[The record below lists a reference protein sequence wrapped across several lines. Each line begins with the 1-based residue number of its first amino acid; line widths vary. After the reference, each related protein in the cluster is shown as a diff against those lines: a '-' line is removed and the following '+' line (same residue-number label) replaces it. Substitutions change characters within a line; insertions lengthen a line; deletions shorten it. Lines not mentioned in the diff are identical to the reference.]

1 MKSKNQIKEDLT
13 RKGRTKQK
21 GRRLKPLDNSES
33 INSQYV
39 SGMAENDSRKISLYH
54 RSQNPV
60 RLEWK
65 KKEIGDVKK
74 PEDRI
79 KSYICTDILE
89 INTTGKRKKSK
100 NYVKL

>member
-1 MKSKNQIKEDLT
+1 MSVRYVDWKFMK
-13 RKGRTKQK
+13 
-21 GRRLKPLDNSES
+21 RRLNPMDTVES
-33 INSQYV
+33 SNQYV

-65 KKEIGDVKK
+65 KKIGDVKK

-89 INTTGKRKKSK
+89 INTTDRRKTSK
-100 NYVKL
+100 TYVKL